1 MQIIRKRRGRRK
13 NNVQYGACIVRFLW
27 AQKCVRLVMFVAS
40 YMMCMGL
47 QLSAQSTLHTDD
59 TARAFVYIFAL

>member
-1 MQIIRKRRGRRK
+1 
-13 NNVQYGACIVRFLW
+13 
-27 AQKCVRLVMFVAS
+27 MFVAS